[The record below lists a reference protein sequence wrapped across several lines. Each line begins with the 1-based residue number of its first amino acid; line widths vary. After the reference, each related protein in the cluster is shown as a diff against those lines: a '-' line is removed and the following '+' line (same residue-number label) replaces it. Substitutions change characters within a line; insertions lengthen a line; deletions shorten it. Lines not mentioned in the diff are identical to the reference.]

1 MLVDKW
7 GDMTFETPLK
17 KTGRLLGI
25 PLCHLLLKM
34 NKNVSP
40 QTLYAF
46 ILKTNALKIMAVEKS
61 IFPNTKYYNLY
72 DFAFRP
78 ELYNYKSG
86 TYHFTLEA
94 SVAFGTKTIADFDF
108 ELE

>member
-46 ILKTNALKIMAVEKS
+46 ILKTNALKIMAVGLPWLSRGS
-61 IFPNTKYYNLY
+61 IQG
-72 DFAFRP
+72 AQ
-78 ELYNYKSG
+78 
-86 TYHFTLEA
+86 
-94 SVAFGTKTIADFDF
+94 V
-108 ELE
+108 